1 MENSTVLFKD
11 YTSSDGFFCQYS
23 ATKAFHRMFKIS
35 MKKATDVVRY
45 AVRNNYPMVDAIMI
59 QQYELSS
66 LGKPESSAIECDE
79 EQEQIDHDN
88 HMYECGLTSDGHDW
102 LDC

>member
-1 MENSTVLFKD
+1 MNDLIILFKD
-11 YTSSDGFFCQYS
+11 YTNSDGFFCQYS
-23 ATKAFHRMFKIS
+23 ATKAFQSMFKLS
-35 MKKATDVVRY
+35 RKKAVDVVRY
-45 AVRNNYPMVDAIMI
+45 AVRNNYPMADAIMI

-66 LGKPESSAIECDE
+66 FEKPDNNLLEVDE

-88 HMYECGLTSDGHDW
+88 YMNECGLTSDGRDW